1 MSQPNASQ
9 LLRQMAAG
17 HVLPRCLHV
26 VAELGVADALDDSPR
41 TAAELARAVGADA
54 DALHRVLRLLAAHG
68 VFELNDDKF
77 GHSEASH
84 LLRSDHPRSMR
95 PLARMMGLPINWA
108 IYGMLEHSVRTGRP
122 AAEQLVAGGFWA
134 HLEQHPDEAAIF
146 NAAMAARAQM
156 QVVAVIAAYDFSPF
170 AVIGD
175 IGGGR
180 GHLLRAALDATPDA
194 NGVLF
199 DLPQVLQE
207 VTPSG
212 RLALHDGDF
221 FKDELPV
228 CDAYLVMEV
237 IHDWNDEDTLTI
249 FRAIRRAAAP
259 GARLLLVEWLLTDD
273 PGPQWTKMID
283 LHMLAL
289 AGGRQRSLGEFRS
302 LLDRVGFDLE
312 REIATTAGI
321 SIIEAVAL

>member
-1 MSQPNASQ
+1 MSQPNPAQ

-26 VAELGVADALDDSPR
+26 VAELGVADALDDTPR
-41 TAAELARAVGADA
+41 TAAELAPAVGADA

-68 VFELNDDKF
+68 VFELNGDKF
-77 GHSEASH
+77 SHSAASH

-108 IYGMLEHSVRTGRP
+108 TYGMLEHAVRTGRP
-122 AAEQLVAGGFWA
+122 AAEQVVAGGFWA
-134 HLEQHPDEAAIF
+134 HLEQHPEEAAIF
-146 NAAMAARAQM
+146 NAAMEARAQM
-156 QVVAVIAAYDFSPF
+156 QVAAVIAAYDFSPF

-180 GHLLRAALDATPDA
+180 GHLLRAALDAAPDA
-194 NGVLF
+194 KGVLF
-199 DLPQVLQE
+199 DLPQVVQE

-212 RLALHDGDF
+212 RLALHGGDF

-237 IHDWNDEDTLTI
+237 IHDWDDEDTLAI
-249 FRAIRRAAAP
+249 FQAIRRAAAP
-259 GARLLLVEWLLTDD
+259 GARLLLVEWILTGD
-273 PGPQWTKMID
+273 PGPQWTKTID
-283 LHMLAL
+283 VHMLAL

-302 LLDRVGFDLE
+302 LLDRAGFHLE

-321 SIIEAVAL
+321 SIVEAVSV